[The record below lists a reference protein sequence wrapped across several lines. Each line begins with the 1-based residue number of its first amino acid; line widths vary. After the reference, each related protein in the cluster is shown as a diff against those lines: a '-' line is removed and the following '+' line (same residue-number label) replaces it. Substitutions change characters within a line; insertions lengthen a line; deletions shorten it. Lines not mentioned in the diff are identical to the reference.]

1 MKVTVTSGALMAA
14 TILTLAGCGSGGG
27 GPNAPI
33 PASTS
38 FCDSKVFTDPA
49 SSPYVLPWSPGSTYT
64 MFQGNCSALGGHR
77 DTFAYDFDLNMGDPV
92 FASRPGEVIIANDQ
106 FSDDDH
112 VEGHENNVFVEH
124 DDDTVIRYTHL
135 MQDSVVV
142 TVGQQALIGDLLG
155 LAGNSGNS
163 SGPHL
168 HLQAFQNRSSFDKP
182 NAVPLTFG
190 NAIGETE
197 PTGELVEGVSYTADT
212 TQ

>member
-1 MKVTVTSGALMAA
+1 MKITVTSGALMAA
-14 TILTLAGCGSGGG
+14 TILTLAGCGAGGS

-112 VEGHENNVFVEH
+112 VEGHREYAAEPLPSLL
-124 DDDTVIRYTHL
+124 DYL
-135 MQDSVVV
+135 VV
-142 TVGQQALIGDLLG
+142 GPDPLLY
-155 LAGNSGNS
+155 
-163 SGPHL
+163 
-168 HLQAFQNRSSFDKP
+168 NRTI
-182 NAVPLTFG
+182 L
-190 NAIGETE
+190 
-197 PTGELVEGVSYTADT
+197 
-212 TQ
+212 